1 MRDKLH
7 ALLRIKSGEEAMVS
21 MLLTQSVFLGI
32 FIGAFDISAHSLL
45 LSAYNEKMMARGY
58 IVSGIT
64 GIILVYIF
72 NWLKTHTRFKN
83 FLVINLSSAVIL
95 TLLLWSVM
103 VLTPVKWVVFLVF
116 IMFAPL
122 NILVLLGLWAMTGRL
137 FNREQLRRLQPV
149 TETGLIAGTVL
160 ISLII
165 PFLLSFKFTVHDI
178 LLVSTLS
185 VFMALV
191 IQIMIGNRF
200 LLFIGEGDQ
209 SEQGLNEKFQLRST
223 LFFEDPYSRIIGYFS
238 ALSVLTAI
246 FLQYLFMAVTR
257 ELYPVAENMAG
268 FLCLFI
274 GSTMIM
280 ILFLKLVVFDL
291 FLHTYGLKACL
302 IATPMLVAVFITM
315 AITIGSAMGYT
326 PDIPGGFIIF
336 FLLIATARLISRAL
350 KDSVESPSIKIISQS
365 VRKKTGTEILS
376 GTLAINNNLLILFS
390 GIILTV
396 FGLIGS
402 IKIIHFSMLLLVIAF
417 LWLYVAFRLYREY
430 RNSIHEAAGKVS
442 IVKSELGNSSEQ
454 YDFKNK
460 FVSHL
465 MFRKDYF
472 SLISGNSPGMLGSY
486 NKWYYDRIIDYAVSK
501 MDLNLIPVL
510 KNTSGRTDFDEN
522 TRYRAAEAAKILQEY
537 QASYK
542 PGDEK
547 TSDPIRTLSG
557 TRKPQTTEILRLLRD
572 SSTESKRLAIY
583 MIGKFGLSD
592 LSSEVCGCLSIPGL
606 TSDASEVLKTFGQE
620 AEGAL
625 IRLYLSSSGNT
636 VISRTILQLLGKRCN
651 SDITEFLF
659 LRLWANS
666 RQQKEMALKCLIN
679 CNFRS
684 ADKEIE
690 RLNQLSS
697 EIIGIITWCLA
708 AKISLQRDND
718 SFLLEKINKEITRWY
733 KFLFNILSITYT
745 PETISII
752 NENIQSG
759 TIESVN
765 YALEM
770 TDTLVSDV
778 IKPQLIYL
786 LDTVP
791 DEVKLKNLFQF
802 YAAEI
807 PDRKKILEDIINR
820 DYNLISLWTK
830 ACALR
835 TLTVIEGHDMAES
848 ITALLFSPEELI
860 LEEAAYLIARSN
872 PDLYHSAS
880 ERIPDSIKNRSDNII
895 SRLRE
900 KREMLFEKTQFL
912 SAIFGGILED
922 ELLSLASEMKFK
934 KKINFDQEDMA
945 DGFIIWTIQD
955 DNPGQQ
961 VIVFNGVSGNSPQF
975 SNNQWTNLSCYLLA
989 LDAVE
994 RYHVQYPD
1002 NSMEILKYIDDNES

>member
-72 NWLKTHTRFKN
+72 NWIKTHTPFKT
-83 FLVINLSSAVIL
+83 FLVINHSAAAIL
-95 TLLLWSVM
+95 TLLLWSAM
-103 VLTPVKWVVFLVF
+103 VLFPAKWIVFLVF

-122 NILVLLGLWAMTGRL
+122 NILVLLGLWAMNERL

-149 TETGLIAGTVL
+149 AETGLIAGTIL

-165 PFLLSFKFTVHDI
+165 PFLLSSKFTVPDI

-200 LLFIGEGDQ
+200 LLFVGEGDL
-209 SEQGLNEKFQLRST
+209 SEPVINDKFQLRSIV
-223 LFFEDPYSRIIGYFS
+223 FHEDPYSRIIGYFS

-246 FLQYLFMAVTR
+246 FIQYSFMAVTR

-268 FLCLFI
+268 FLCLFT

-291 FLHTYGLKACL
+291 FLHTYGLRACL
-302 IATPMLVAVFITM
+302 ISTPILVAVFTTM
-315 AITIGSAMGYT
+315 AIAIGSVMGYT
-326 PDIPGGFIIF
+326 PDVQGGFIIF

-350 KDSVESPSIKIISQS
+350 KDSIESPSVKIISQS
-365 VRKKTGTEILS
+365 VRKRTGTEILS
-376 GTLAINNNLLILFS
+376 GTLAINNYLLILFS
-390 GIILTV
+390 GIVLTV

-402 IKIIHFSMLLLVIAF
+402 VKIIHFSLLLLIIAF
-417 LWLYVAFRLYREY
+417 LWLYIAFRLYREY
-430 RNSIHEAAGKVS
+430 RNSVHEAAGKAS
-442 IVKSELGNSSEQ
+442 IVRTEVGKSPEHH
-454 YDFKNK
+454 DFKNK
-460 FVSHL
+460 FVAHL
-465 MFRKDYF
+465 MFRENYF
-472 SLISGNSPGMLGSY
+472 NLISGNTSGINGIY
-486 NKWYYDRIIDYAVSK
+486 NKFYYGRIIDYAVSR
-501 MDLNLIPVL
+501 MDFNLIPVL
-510 KNTSGRTDFDEN
+510 KQTSAKTDFDESI
-522 TRYRAAEAAKILQEY
+522 RQRAAEAAKILQEN
-537 QASYK
+537 QATYK
-542 PGDEK
+542 PVDEK
-547 TSDPIRTLSG
+547 TIDPVRTLSG

-572 SSTESKRLAIY
+572 SSIESKRHAIY
-583 MIGKFGLSD
+583 LIGKFGMSD
-592 LSSEVCGCLSIPGL
+592 LSSEVCGCLGIPGL
-606 TSDASEVLKTFGQE
+606 TSDASEVLNTFGQE

-636 VISRTILQLLGKRCN
+636 VMSRTILQLLGKRCN
-651 SDITEFLF
+651 SDITGFLF

-666 RQQKEMALKCLIN
+666 RQQKEIALKCLIN
-679 CNFRS
+679 CNFKS
-684 ADKEIE
+684 ADKEVE

-697 EIIGIITWCLA
+697 EIIGIIAWCLA

-718 SFLLEKINKEITRWY
+718 TFLLEKINREISRWY
-733 KFLFNILSITYT
+733 KFLFNILSITYNS
-745 PETISII
+745 ETISII
-752 NENIQSG
+752 NENIEGG
-759 TIESVN
+759 TIESVS

-770 TDTLVSDV
+770 TDTMVSEI

-791 DEVKLKNLFQF
+791 DDVKLRNLFQF
-802 YAAEI
+802 YTVEV

-830 ACALR
+830 ACVLR
-835 TLTVIEGHDMAES
+835 TMTGTEDHDMAES
-848 ITALLFSPEELI
+848 VTALLFSPEEI
-860 LEEAAYLIARSN
+860 IQEEAAYLIARSN
-872 PDLYHSAS
+872 PELYLSAS
-880 ERIPDSIKNRSDNII
+880 ERIPDSIKNRLDNII
-895 SRLRE
+895 SGTRE

-912 SAIFGGILED
+912 SSLFGGILED

-934 KKINFDQEDMA
+934 KEINVDQEDLA
-945 DGFIIWTIQD
+945 EGFIIWTIHD
-955 DNPGQQ
+955 EDPGKQ
-961 VIVFNGVSGNSPQF
+961 VIVFYDVSGNSPQL
-975 SNNQWTNLSCYLLA
+975 SNNQWTSLPCYFLP

-1002 NSMEILKYIDDNES
+1002 NSLEILKYIDDNES